1 MTSDDHSR
9 TGRKVT
15 LTEFRQMLA
24 DMSAAEVRSLP
35 LESLPD
41 EIPLDVVEAA
51 PPDLRRALEDLS
63 FALSSRDLSRRG
75 DDADQFGAEAAA
87 ALELADQSWSD
98 AEARRLEEGVR
109 GLASEWRARTT
120 STSGDFRQR
129 MQTLVPRLEALRQH
143 NARLMQSSARLDEA
157 MEAHGA
163 EARLQA
169 ARDRLHQRSNRQE
182 AALASYYALNLQV
195 VRSEMRAKRA
205 EIEANAFDDEQL
217 RERLDTLH
225 AQLERSQSLLRRKL
239 RPRTAEQERDLVQS
253 RITELMRERDAR
265 EWVIAEHDMTRWLD
279 GVVDASLYLRGARQE
294 QVLRD
299 GRLQLFQLLNMFC
312 RQQEDA
318 AHQVARNPFLQLDP
332 QQAIEFLLISE
343 RFILGYFSKKR
354 NDVTRWLG
362 GAAERKL
369 QDLDDVQHD
378 ILEEYRRQRKRQ

>member
-1 MTSDDHSR
+1 MTSDDHTRS
-9 TGRKVT
+9 GRKLT
-15 LTEFRQMLA
+15 LDELRRMVA

-35 LESLPD
+35 VDSLPD

-51 PPDLRRALEDLS
+51 PPDIRRALEDLS

-75 DDADQFGAEAAA
+75 DDAERFGPEAAA
-87 ALELADQSWSD
+87 ALELADQPWSD
-98 AEARRLEEGVR
+98 REARRLEEAVR
-109 GLASEWRARTT
+109 GLAAEWRESAA
-120 STSGDFRQR
+120 SASDDFRKR
-129 MQTLVPRLEALRQH
+129 LQTLVPQLEALRQH
-143 NARLMQSSARLDEA
+143 DARLLQAGARLDDTIA
-157 MEAHGA
+157 THGA
-163 EARLQA
+163 EVRLQT
-169 ARDRLHQRSNRQE
+169 ARECLYQRGNRQE

-195 VRSEMRAKRA
+195 VRNEMRAKRA
-205 EIEANAFDDEQL
+205 EIDANAFDDEQL

-225 AQLERSQSLLRRKL
+225 AQLEHSQSLLRRKL
-239 RPRTAEQERDLVQS
+239 RPRTAQQERDRVQG
-253 RITELMRERDAR
+253 RITELMRERNAR

-318 AHQVARNPFLQLDP
+318 AHQLARNPFLQLDP

-369 QDLDDVQHD
+369 QDLDDVQQG